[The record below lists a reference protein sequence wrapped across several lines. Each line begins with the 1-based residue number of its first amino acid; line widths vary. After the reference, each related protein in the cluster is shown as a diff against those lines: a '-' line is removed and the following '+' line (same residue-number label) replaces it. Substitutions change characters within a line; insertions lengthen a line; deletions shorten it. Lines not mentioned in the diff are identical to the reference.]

1 MPEPGPEPGIHDEQ
15 VAGKLLSGHHPGR
28 TKNRTMEVK
37 GFKSDIIT
45 IGSLTMGGDLP
56 VRVQSMTN
64 TDTLDTA
71 ASVSQCIRIIEAGGE
86 LVRLTAQGVREAE
99 NLASIRSGLRAA
111 GFDTPLCA
119 DIHFN
124 PAAAE
129 VAARIVEKVRINP
142 GNYADKRA
150 SFIRQ
155 DLTDS
160 EWMAELDRTRERLL
174 PLIRICT
181 EYGTAIR
188 IGVNHGSLS
197 DRIMT
202 RYGNT
207 PEGMAVSAIEFLKI
221 FSGEGFRRIVVSMKS
236 SDTLT
241 MVMANRLLVQMLLEE
256 GMHFPIHLGI
266 TEAGEGEDGR
276 IISAAGTGTLL
287 AEGIGDT
294 IRVSLSEP
302 PEAEIPVAKAI
313 IEAVAGESGRV
324 RNPVPPLE
332 QRPAGER
339 YFPQVFTATDLT
351 RGGTNMTPGAMD
363 TMPGATDTTTIPRD
377 RTPGVT
383 DRTRGGMDTTL
394 GPLNRTPGET
404 PSFIEESGAI
414 YIGES
419 LTVTAGELRA
429 STGRIVYDK
438 LLNPVFTC
446 DDPGQLA
453 IEAAALLGR
462 FFIAKHPAGLC
473 ISNNGAVQGEA
484 LRKLAFSVLQAT
496 EARITRT
503 RYISCPTCGRTKFN
517 LQAAV
522 RRVKEATAHL
532 TGMKIAVMGCVVN
545 GPGEMAGAD
554 YGYVGGGE
562 GKVHI
567 YRGTEAVLKNIPEA
581 EALDKLLELI
591 SNDQAGR

>member
-1 MPEPGPEPGIHDEQ
+1 MKTTGY
-15 VAGKLLSGHHPGR
+15 
-28 TKNRTMEVK
+28 
-37 GFKSDIIT
+37 KSDIIT
-45 IGSLTMGGDLP
+45 IGSLTLGGDLP

-86 LVRLTAQGVREAE
+86 MVRLTAQGVREAE

-160 EWMAELDRTRERLL
+160 EWMSELERTRERLL
-174 PLIRICT
+174 PLIRTCT

-221 FSGEGFRRIVVSMKS
+221 FRGEGFSRIVVSMKS

-241 MVMANRLLVQMLLEE
+241 MVMANRLLVQMMQEE

-302 PEAEIPVAKAI
+302 PEAEIPVAKSI
-313 IEAVAGESGRV
+313 IMAVAGESGRV
-324 RNPVPPLE
+324 KNPVAPLE

-339 YFPQVFTATDLT
+339 YYPQVFTAETS
-351 RGGTNMTPGAMD
+351 GAA
-363 TMPGATDTTTIPRD
+363 GVNNQA
-377 RTPGVT
+377 PGVSFVAA
-383 DRTRGGMDTTL
+383 GGHNPELPVTGKFKD
-394 GPLNRTPGET
+394 
-404 PSFIEESGAI
+404 ESGNF
-414 YIGES
+414 YIGEA
-419 LTVTAGELRA
+419 LTVTADELRA
-429 STGRIVYDK
+429 AAGRQVYDK
-438 LLNPVFTC
+438 ILNPVFTC

-473 ISNNGAVQGEA
+473 ISNTGTVQGEV
-484 LRKLAFSVLQAT
+484 LRKLAFSILQAT

-517 LQAAV
+517 LQDAV
-522 RRVKEATAHL
+522 RKVKEATAHL

-581 EALDKLLELI
+581 EALDRLLELI
-591 SNDQAGR
+591 SKDQAGR

>member
-1 MPEPGPEPGIHDEQ
+1 MSVTPY
-15 VAGKLLSGHHPGR
+15 R
-28 TKNRTMEVK
+28 
-37 GFKSDIIT
+37 SDVIQ

-64 TDTLDTA
+64 TDTLNTA
-71 ASVSQCIRIIEAGGE
+71 SSVSQCIRIIEAGGE

-99 NLASIRSGLRAA
+99 NLAAIKSGLRAA
-111 GFDTPLCA
+111 GFETPVCA

-124 PAAAE
+124 PGAAE

-150 SFIRQ
+150 SFIKQ
-155 DLTDS
+155 ELTDS
-160 EWMAELDRTRERLL
+160 EWMAELERTRERLL
-174 PLIRICT
+174 PLIKICT
-181 EYGTAIR
+181 EYGTAVR

-221 FSGEGFRRIVVSMKS
+221 FRGEGFNRIVVSMKS

-241 MVMANRLLVQMLLEE
+241 MVMANRLLVKMMNEE
-256 GMHFPIHLGI
+256 GMHYPIHLGI

-294 IRVSLSEP
+294 VRVSLSEP
-302 PEAEIPVAKAI
+302 PEAEIPVARAI
-313 IEAVAGESGRV
+313 IRAVAGDAGRV
-324 RNPVPPLE
+324 KNPVAPLE
-332 QRPAGER
+332 QRRPGER
-339 YFPQVFTATDLT
+339 WFPQVYT
-351 RGGTNMTPGAMD
+351 REE
-363 TMPGATDTTTIPRD
+363 D
-377 RTPGVT
+377 RFN
-383 DRTRGGMDTTL
+383 D
-394 GPLNRTPGET
+394 
-404 PSFIEESGAI
+404 ESGAPFT
-414 YIGES
+414 GEV
-419 LTVTAGELRA
+419 LTVTPSELKATEDRLA
-429 STGRIVYDK
+429 YDRI
-438 LLNPVFTC
+438 LNPVFNC
-446 DDPGQLA
+446 DDPEQLA

-462 FFIAKHPAGLC
+462 FFIARHPAGLC
-473 ISNNGAVQGEA
+473 ISNSGAVQGDA
-484 LRKLAFSVLQAT
+484 LRRLAFSVLQAT

-503 RYISCPTCGRTKFN
+503 RYISCPTCGRTRFN
-517 LQAAV
+517 LQEAV
-522 RRVKEATAHL
+522 QKVKAATAHL

-554 YGYVGGGE
+554 YGYVGAGE

-591 SNDQAGR
+591 NNDQARQ

>member
-1 MPEPGPEPGIHDEQ
+1 MKTTGY
-15 VAGKLLSGHHPGR
+15 
-28 TKNRTMEVK
+28 
-37 GFKSDIIT
+37 KSDIIT
-45 IGSLTMGGDLP
+45 IGSLTLGGDLP

-71 ASVSQCIRIIEAGGE
+71 ASVSQCIRIIEAGGQ

-99 NLASIRSGLRAA
+99 NLGAIKGGLRAA

-160 EWMAELDRTRERLL
+160 EWMAELERTRERLL

-207 PEGMAVSAIEFLKI
+207 PDGMAVSAIEFLKI

-241 MVMANRLLVQMLLEE
+241 MVMANRLLVQMMQEE

-287 AEGIGDT
+287 TEGIGDT

-313 IEAVAGESGRV
+313 IMAVAGESGRV
-324 RNPVPPLE
+324 RNPVAPLD

-339 YFPQVFTATDLT
+339 YFPQVFT
-351 RGGTNMTPGAMD
+351 GNMTGSAGVNIPEPGVASK
-363 TMPGATDTTTIPRD
+363 TSGVHNQESAMPGQFTD
-377 RTPGVT
+377 
-383 DRTRGGMDTTL
+383 
-394 GPLNRTPGET
+394 ET
-404 PSFIEESGAI
+404 GSI
-414 YIGES
+414 YMGES
-419 LTVTAGELRA
+419 LTVTADELREVA
-429 STGRIVYDK
+429 GKQAYDR
-438 LLNPVFTC
+438 LLNPVFNC
-446 DDPGQLA
+446 DDPGQHA

-462 FFIAKHPAGLC
+462 FFNAKHPAGLC
-473 ISNNGAVQGEA
+473 ISNKGAVQGEA
-484 LRKLAFSVLQAT
+484 LRKLAFSILQAT

-517 LQAAV
+517 LQEAV
-522 RRVKEATAHL
+522 RKVKEATAHL

-591 SNDQAGR
+591 RNDQAGR

>member
-1 MPEPGPEPGIHDEQ
+1 MT
-15 VAGKLLSGHHPGR
+15 ALR
-28 TKNRTMEVK
+28 Y
-37 GFKSDIIT
+37 KSDIIQ
-45 IGSLTMGGDLP
+45 IGSLALGGDLP

-99 NLASIRSGLRAA
+99 NLLQIKNELRRA
-111 GFDTPLCA
+111 GFDTPVCA

-155 DLTDS
+155 ELTDS
-160 EWMAELDRTRERLL
+160 EWMAELERTRERLL
-174 PLIRICT
+174 PLISICT
-181 EYGTAIR
+181 EYGTAVR

-207 PEGMAVSAIEFLKI
+207 PEGMAVSAIEFLNI
-221 FSGEGFRRIVVSMKS
+221 FRGEGFNRIVVSMKS

-241 MVMANRLLVQMLLEE
+241 MVMANRLLVQMMAEE
-256 GMHFPIHLGI
+256 GMFYPVHLGI

-276 IISAAGTGTLL
+276 IISAAGIGTLL

-302 PEAEIPVAKAI
+302 PEAEIPVARAI
-313 IEAVAGESGRV
+313 IRAVTGDAGRV

-332 QRPAGER
+332 QRKAGER
-339 YFPQVFTATDLT
+339 YWPQVNTVAGKDNT
-351 RGGTNMTPGAMD
+351 GNPA
-363 TMPGATDTTTIPRD
+363 
-377 RTPGVT
+377 
-383 DRTRGGMDTTL
+383 GMESL
-394 GPLNRTPGET
+394 PGEV
-404 PSFIEESGAI
+404 PGKFPD
-414 YIGES
+414 
-419 LTVTAGELRA
+419 TAGKSSLPGSKPGNFIDEAGVPAERDALTLTPDELRVIA
-429 STGRIVYDK
+429 GNQAYDR
-438 LLNPVFTC
+438 LLNPVFSC
-446 DDPGQLA
+446 DDPEKLA
-453 IEAAALLGR
+453 IESAALLGR
-462 FFIAKHPAGLC
+462 FFIARHPAGLC
-473 ISNNGAVQGEA
+473 ISNYGTIRGEP
-484 LRKLAFSVLQAT
+484 LRRLAFSILQAT

-517 LQAAV
+517 LQEAVKKVKAA
-522 RRVKEATAHL
+522 TSHL

-545 GPGEMAGAD
+545 GPGEMAGSD
-554 YGYVGGGE
+554 YGYVGAAE

-567 YRGTEAVLKNIPEA
+567 YRGTEAILKNVPEA
-581 EALDKLLELI
+581 EALDRLLELI
-591 SNDQAGR
+591 SNDQASR

>member
-1 MPEPGPEPGIHDEQ
+1 MT
-15 VAGKLLSGHHPGR
+15 VTR
-28 TKNRTMEVK
+28 Y
-37 GFKSDIIT
+37 KSDNIS
-45 IGSLTMGGDLP
+45 IGTLTMGGDLP

-99 NLASIRSGLRAA
+99 NLAAIRNGLRAA

-129 VAARIVEKVRINP
+129 TAARIVEKVRINP

-155 DLTDS
+155 ELTEG
-160 EWMAELDRTRERLL
+160 EWMAELERTRERVL
-174 PLIRICT
+174 PLIKICK
-181 EYGTAIR
+181 EYGTAVR

-207 PEGMAVSAIEFLKI
+207 PMGMVVSAIEFLKI
-221 FSGEGFRRIVVSMKS
+221 FTDEGFHRIVVSMKS

-241 MVMANRLLVQMLLEE
+241 MVTANRLLVRMMAEE
-256 GMHFPIHLGI
+256 GMFFPVHLGI

-294 IRVSLSEP
+294 VRVSLSEP
-302 PEAEIPVAKAI
+302 PEAEIPVARAI
-313 IEAVAGESGRV
+313 VNAMAGEAGRV
-324 RNPVPPLE
+324 MNPVPPLE
-332 QRPAGER
+332 QQRAGER
-339 YFPQVFTATDLT
+339 WLPQVYTLVADKIPEGTSGRSGHGDDPGDKNIPGDGITDK
-351 RGGTNMTPGAMD
+351 GGPAEKPVKFADESG
-363 TMPGATDTTTIPRD
+363 
-377 RTPGVT
+377 
-383 DRTRGGMDTTL
+383 TL
-394 GPLNRTPGET
+394 FSGET
-404 PSFIEESGAI
+404 
-414 YIGES
+414 
-419 LTVTAGELRA
+419 LTISPDELRLM
-429 STGRIVYDK
+429 TGMQAFDR
-438 LLNPVFTC
+438 LLNPVFSC
-446 DDPGQLA
+446 DDPEQLA
-453 IEAAALLGR
+453 IEAATLLGR
-462 FFIAKHPAGLC
+462 FFIARHPAGLS
-473 ISNNGAVQGEA
+473 ISNNGSVQGET
-484 LRKLAFSVLQAT
+484 LRRVAFSILQAT

-517 LQAAV
+517 LQEAV
-522 RRVKEATAHL
+522 QKVKAATAHL

-554 YGYVGGGE
+554 YGYVGAAE
-562 GKVHI
+562 GRVHI
-567 YRGTEAVLKNIPEA
+567 YRGTEPVYKNVPEA
-581 EALDKLLELI
+581 EALDRLLELI
-591 SNDQAGR
+591 SSDQAGRKSG

>member
-1 MPEPGPEPGIHDEQ
+1 MI
-15 VAGKLLSGHHPGR
+15 SGY
-28 TKNRTMEVK
+28 
-37 GFKSDIIT
+37 KSDIIQ
-45 IGSLTMGGDLP
+45 IGSLALGGDLP

-99 NLASIRSGLRAA
+99 NLLHIKRELRHA
-111 GFDTPLCA
+111 GFDTPVCA

-155 DLTDS
+155 ELTDS
-160 EWMAELDRTRERLL
+160 EWMAELERTRERLL

-181 EYGTAIR
+181 EYGTAVR

-221 FSGEGFRRIVVSMKS
+221 FRGEGFNRIVVSMKS

-241 MVMANRLLVQMLLEE
+241 MVMANRLLVKMMAEE
-256 GMHFPIHLGI
+256 GMFYPVHLGI

-302 PEAEIPVAKAI
+302 PEDEIPVARAI
-313 IEAVAGESGRV
+313 IRAVAGESGRV
-324 RNPVPPLE
+324 KNPVTPLE
-332 QRPAGER
+332 QRKAGER
-339 YFPQVFTATDLT
+339 YWPQVYTAAGKVSIPGRMPDKFNGEAGENSLPGIPPDKFIDEAGMPAERDALTLTTDEL
-351 RGGTNMTPGAMD
+351 R
-363 TMPGATDTTTIPRD
+363 
-377 RTPGVT
+377 
-383 DRTRGGMDTTL
+383 
-394 GPLNRTPGET
+394 
-404 PSFIEESGAI
+404 
-414 YIGES
+414 
-419 LTVTAGELRA
+419 VTAGKRA
-429 STGRIVYDK
+429 YDR

-446 DDPGQLA
+446 DEPEQLA
-453 IEAAALLGR
+453 IESAALLGR
-462 FFIAKHPAGLC
+462 FFIARHPAGLC
-473 ISNNGAVQGEA
+473 ITNTGAVQGEP
-484 LRKLAFSVLQAT
+484 LRRLAFSILQAT

-503 RYISCPTCGRTKFN
+503 RYISCPTCGRTRFN
-517 LQAAV
+517 LQEAVKKVKAA
-522 RRVKEATAHL
+522 TSHL

-545 GPGEMAGAD
+545 GPGEMAGSD
-554 YGYVGGGE
+554 YGYVGAAE

-567 YRGTEAVLKNIPEA
+567 YRGTEAVLKNVPEA

-591 SNDQAGR
+591 RNDQASGNPDQ

>member
-1 MPEPGPEPGIHDEQ
+1 MI
-15 VAGKLLSGHHPGR
+15 SGY
-28 TKNRTMEVK
+28 
-37 GFKSDIIT
+37 KSDIIQ

-71 ASVSQCIRIIEAGGE
+71 SSVRQCIRIIEAGGE

-99 NLASIRSGLRAA
+99 NLLHIKSELRRA
-111 GFDTPLCA
+111 GFDAPVCA

-150 SFIRQ
+150 SFIKQ
-155 DLTDS
+155 ELTDS
-160 EWMAELDRTRERLL
+160 EWIAELERTRERLL
-174 PLIRICT
+174 PLIKICT
-181 EYGTAIR
+181 EYGTAVR

-221 FSGEGFRRIVVSMKS
+221 VRGEGFNRIVVSMKS

-241 MVMANRLLVQMLLEE
+241 MVMANRLLVKMMTEE
-256 GMHFPIHLGI
+256 GMFYPVHLGI

-302 PEAEIPVAKAI
+302 PEAEIPVARAI
-313 IEAVAGESGRV
+313 IRAVAGDAGRV
-324 RNPVPPLE
+324 RNSVPPLE
-332 QRPAGER
+332 QRKAGER
-339 YFPQVFTATDLT
+339 YWPQVYTAAGKDNGGNPAGKEPLT
-351 RGGTNMTPGAMD
+351 GSTPGKF
-363 TMPGATDTTTIPRD
+363 
-377 RTPGVT
+377 
-383 DRTRGGMDTTL
+383 
-394 GPLNRTPGET
+394 PGEAGEDSLPGST
-404 PSFIEESGAI
+404 TGKFIDEAGMHAER
-414 YIGES
+414 EV
-419 LTVTAGELRA
+419 LTLTSDELRVTAGDR
-429 STGRIVYDK
+429 TYNR
-438 LLNPVFTC
+438 LLNPVFSC
-446 DDPGQLA
+446 DDQEQLA
-453 IEAAALLGR
+453 TESAALLGR
-462 FFIAKHPAGLC
+462 FFIARHPAGLC
-473 ISNNGAVQGEA
+473 ISNTGAIRGET
-484 LRKLAFSVLQAT
+484 LRRLAFSILQAT

-517 LQAAV
+517 LQEAV
-522 RRVKEATAHL
+522 KRVKAATSHL

-545 GPGEMAGAD
+545 GPGEMAGSD
-554 YGYVGGGE
+554 YGYVGAAE

-567 YRGTEAVLKNIPEA
+567 YRGTEAVLKNVPEA
-581 EALDKLLELI
+581 DALDKLLELI
-591 SNDQAGR
+591 RNDQASR